1 MILKY
6 TKNQKFIITFSMKI
20 MPILTLIIM
29 SDRVNTF
36 FWRFLGVKIGK
47 SSVIR
52 PGTAINAPFMV
63 TIGDHSIIHGHLK
76 ARGGIS
82 IGNHVEFVE
91 NVTIST
97 QSHNLK
103 SSAFEAIYQPVVIK
117 DYCWLSI
124 NSIVIQG
131 VTIGEGAVIAAGAVV
146 TRDVEAWDIVAGIP
160 ARPIG
165 KREHI
170 S

>member
-1 MILKY
+1 MILHY
-6 TKNQKFIITFSMKI
+6 TKRQRFVIAFSMKI
-20 MPILTLIIM
+20 MPILTQIVL

-36 FWRFLGVKIGK
+36 FWRLLGVKIGK

-63 TIGDHSIIHGHLK
+63 TIGEDSIIHGHLK

-103 SSAFEAIYQPVVIK
+103 SPLFEATYQPVIIE
-117 DYCWLSI
+117 DHCWLSI
-124 NSIVIQG
+124 NSIVLQG
-131 VTIGEGAVIAAGAVV
+131 VTLGEGVVVAAGAVV
-146 TRDVEAWDIVAGIP
+146 TRDVDAWDIVAGVP
-160 ARPIG
+160 AITIG